1 MRIRHLLS
9 IGKKPAKKKSIL
21 TIVTQEMSKLRRKKE
36 QIKSLD
42 DLILIKG
49 IGRETLK
56 DIKRI
61 YHNVDE
67 LKSAL
72 AKDKVPLR
80 NDIVKKL
87 KKKLIR

>member
-1 MRIRHLLS
+1 
-9 IGKKPAKKKSIL
+9 
-21 TIVTQEMSKLRRKKE
+21 MSKIHKKNK

-49 IGRETLK
+49 IGKETLK

-61 YHNVDE
+61 YHNMDE

-72 AKDKVPLR
+72 LKDEVPLR
-80 NDIVKKL
+80 NDIVGKL
-87 KKKLIR
+87 KKNLLR

>member
-9 IGKKPAKKKSIL
+9 IGKKPTKKKSIL